1 MNISNLKDRLE
12 SIQNELINVARDIKD
27 IAVYTGNTR
36 DNILEAELFVSLAL
50 DDLYLILD

>member
-12 SIQNELINVARDIKD
+12 NIQNELIGIARDIKD
-27 IAVYTGNTR
+27 VTVYTGNTW
-36 DNILEAELFVSLAL
+36 DNILEAELFISLAL